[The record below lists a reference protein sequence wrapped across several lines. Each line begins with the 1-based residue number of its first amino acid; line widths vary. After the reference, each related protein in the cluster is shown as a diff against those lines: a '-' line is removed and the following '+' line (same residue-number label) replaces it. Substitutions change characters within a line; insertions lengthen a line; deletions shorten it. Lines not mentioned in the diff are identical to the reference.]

1 MVGGVLFVSLH
12 EVLCVFVLLCIVRCC
27 VGVVFV
33 SLCKMLC
40 CVLCLSP
47 FRGLVLCVCHFEA
60 LAARMQ
66 VCTNSQMFASPKIPD
81 CLLSPTM
88 SREKDDNTDQT

>member
-66 VCTNSQMFASPKIPD
+66 VCENSQMFASSKIPD
-81 CLLSPTM
+81 CLRSHNVDGK
-88 SREKDDNTDQT
+88 R